1 MNEIPFNEIPLKM
14 FKSSKDMLNK
24 YNFYMDILM
33 QVHEIYN

>member
-1 MNEIPFNEIPLKM
+1 MNEIPLNEIPYKM
-14 FKSSKDMLNK
+14 FKLSMDMLNK